1 MLMIEKEYIN
11 QKIGHHYSGKLGNL
25 KILNSEERFQFFV
38 SLKISLKLAGYIF

>member
-1 MLMIEKEYIN
+1 MLMIEKEKKKK
-11 QKIGHHYSGKLGNL
+11 KIGHHYSGKLGNL